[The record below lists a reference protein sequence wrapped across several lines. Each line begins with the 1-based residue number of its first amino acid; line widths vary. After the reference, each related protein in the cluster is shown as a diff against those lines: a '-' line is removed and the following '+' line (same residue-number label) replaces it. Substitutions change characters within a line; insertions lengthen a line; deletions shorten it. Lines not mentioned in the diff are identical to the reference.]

1 MKFSLFEQAI
11 TKLQN
16 EKLGGL
22 DAQFKLA
29 PSSRKPYLKEMIV
42 DESAKKSAVLALFFP
57 NENKK
62 TELVLTL
69 RANYKGTHASQIS
82 FPGGKFENADKNL
95 KNTAIRETNEEIGI
109 NPSEIVIFKQLT
121 NVYIPPSNFLVT
133 PFMGVITY
141 PPTFK
146 LNNEVAK
153 IVKVNLPELLSETCI
168 TTTKVTTSYATKMK
182 VPCFMLNKTI
192 VWGATAMMLSEIREL
207 LKSIYSIF

>member
-1 MKFSLFEQAI
+1 MDFSLFEQAI

-16 EKLGGL
+16 KKLGGIN
-22 DAQFKLA
+22 AHFKLA
-29 PSSRKPYLKEMIV
+29 PTSRKPYLKEMII
-42 DESAKKSAVLALFFP
+42 DESAKKSAVLALFYP

-62 TELVLTL
+62 TEFVLTL
-69 RANYKGTHASQIS
+69 RANYKGAHSSQIS
-82 FPGGKFENADKNL
+82 FPGGKFENADKTL

-109 NPSEIVIFKQLT
+109 NSSEIIIFKELT

-133 PFMGVITY
+133 PYMGILTN

-153 IVKVNLPELLSETCI
+153 IVKVNLTELLSETCI
-168 TTTKVTTSYATKMK
+168 TTTKVTTSYATKME

-207 LKSIYSIF
+207 LKNI

>member
-1 MKFSLFEQAI
+1 MEFSLFEQAI
-11 TKLQN
+11 TKLQK
-16 EKLGGL
+16 EKLGGIN
-22 DAQFKLA
+22 AQFKLA
-29 PSSRKPYLKEMIV
+29 PASRKSYLKEMII
-42 DESAKKSAVLALFFP
+42 DESAKKSAVLALFYP
-57 NENKK
+57 NEDKK

-69 RANYKGTHASQIS
+69 RANYKGTHSSQIS

-109 NPSEIVIFKQLT
+109 NTSEITIFKQLT

-133 PFMGVITY
+133 PFMGVITNS
-141 PPTFK
+141 PTFK

-153 IVKVNLPELLSETCI
+153 IVKVNLTELLSESCI
-168 TTTKVTTSYATKMK
+168 TTTKVTTSYATKME

-207 LKSIYSIF
+207 LKNI